1 MSEAAAGK
9 QFLAAFGSDVGERK
23 KQEGKSA
30 RCGKRRSKDQAVDR
44 DKKADPQSLSS
55 LIDVSGAERQAL

>member
-23 KQEGKSA
+23 MQEGKSA

-44 DKKADPQSLSS
+44 DKKADP
-55 LIDVSGAERQAL
+55 